1 MNAPTTTAES
11 TALAHLDTRA
21 PTGRDLI
28 LQTDNL
34 NAMVRVAD
42 LMAGSRQMVPKH
54 LRGNPGGCMAVTM
67 QAMRWNMDPFAL
79 AVKTYTVDA
88 DGPVAYEGQAII
100 AALNNS
106 PLLATRLSF
115 T

>member
-42 LMAGSRQMVPKH
+42 FGR
-54 LRGNPGGCMAVTM
+54 
-67 QAMRWNMDPFAL
+67 DF
-79 AVKTYTVDA
+79 
-88 DGPVAYEGQAII
+88 I
-100 AALNNS
+100 
-106 PLLATRLSF
+106 RLSRF
-115 T
+115 CTKHGRGHRTPEGEQHANKQQNEDAKKSH